1 VELRT
6 TLPRAATY
14 PVNAAPGVIV
24 TNSSL
29 ALHSG
34 RGARR
39 STRVN
44 RAIPVVIAGV
54 DSFRGPYQEEVST
67 IAVSCHGCRYESK
80 YEVLPEAS
88 VILQLNPKTPDAKPI
103 STRGRVKWT
112 KRPPESGG
120 LFQTAI
126 ELEQPGNI
134 WGIDSPPSDWL
145 PFIAQRPVESDT
157 TKAKQVAVLRPT
169 PGSEPR
175 PAAADPRVKTA
186 GSRPAEGNPTAASA
200 PAARP
205 AGQQVGQLMGGFQQQ
220 MEKMLSEVAD
230 VAVRERTAALLS
242 DVRTQLRA
250 EVQHLLAESSATQA
264 ERLTDSARAVH
275 SQWTKRIEGDLQQAL
290 TRMDMRHRELEEL
303 SERLTAKAHDRMES
317 FIEGSRTEAVDKIV
331 VRLKE
336 QTAPVIDSAR
346 KAALDLAK
354 QERDLE
360 KLCQQ
365 FVEKSAERM
374 EETCTRLDRQFE
386 MILRERIDSAREELD
401 RASAEIAKKSFAN
414 VHASSQKEQE
424 AAQARLQQ
432 AFDGAAQSVLASLK
446 EKAAEISRQFGGELS
461 SYSRS
466 HLEFVSG
473 AISELAKGIG
483 KLSKD

>member
-1 VELRT
+1 M
-6 TLPRAATY
+6 
-14 PVNAAPGVIV
+14 

-44 RAIPVVIAGV
+44 RAIPLVVAGV

-88 VILQLNPKTPDAKPI
+88 VILQLNPKTPNSKPI

-112 KRPPESGG
+112 KRPESGG

-126 ELEQPGNI
+126 ELDQPGNI
-134 WGIDSPPSDWL
+134 WGIDAPPSDWL
-145 PFIAQRPVESDT
+145 PFIAQRPIDSDT

-169 PGSEPR
+169 LGSEAQAGAPKTTTSRPIESNSPATSATR
-175 PAAADPRVKTA
+175 PAA
-186 GSRPAEGNPTAASA
+186 
-200 PAARP
+200 
-205 AGQQVGQLMGGFQQQ
+205 QQVGQLMGGFQQQ

-230 VAVRERTAALLS
+230 AAVREKAATLLS

-250 EVQHLLAESSATQA
+250 EAQHILAETNSMQA
-264 ERLTDSARAVH
+264 ERWGESARALH
-275 SQWTKRIEGDLQQAL
+275 GQWTKKIEGELQQAL
-290 TRMDMRHRELEEL
+290 TRMEMRHRELEEL
-303 SERLTAKAHDRMES
+303 SERLTAKAHDRLET
-317 FIEGSRTEAVDKIV
+317 FIEGSRKEAVDKIV

-336 QTAPVIDSAR
+336 QSAPVIESAR
-346 KAALDLAK
+346 KAASDLTK
-354 QERDLE
+354 QEQELE
-360 KLCQQ
+360 NLCER
-365 FVEKSAERM
+365 FVEKSAEQM

-386 MILRERIDSAREELD
+386 MILRERLDSAREELD
-401 RASAEIAKKSFAN
+401 RAAAGLAKQAVGGIRSL
-414 VHASSQKEQE
+414 SQQEQE

-432 AFDGAAQSVLASLK
+432 ALEGVAQGVLVDLK
-446 EKAAEISRQFGGELS
+446 EKAAAISQQFGGELS
-461 SYSRS
+461 RHSRS

-473 AISELAKGIG
+473 AIGELAKGIG

>member
-1 VELRT
+1 M
-6 TLPRAATY
+6 
-14 PVNAAPGVIV
+14 

-88 VILQLNPKTPDAKPI
+88 VILQLNPKTPDAKPV

-134 WGIDSPPSDWL
+134 WGIEAPPADWI

-157 TKAKQVAVLRPT
+157 TKAKQVAVLRT
-169 PGSEPR
+169 APGKEAR
-175 PAAADPRVKTA
+175 PAAAAEPRVKA
-186 GSRPAEGNPTAASA
+186 AIPAPADANPPAASA
-200 PAARP
+200 TRPNAAPA
-205 AGQQVGQLMGGFQQQ
+205 GQLMGGFQQQ
-220 MEKMLSEVAD
+220 MEKMLSDAAD
-230 VAVRERTAALLS
+230 AAVRERTAALIS
-242 DVRTQLRA
+242 DIRTQLRA
-250 EVQHLLAESSATQA
+250 EVQHILAESSSTQA
-264 ERLTDSARAVH
+264 NRLMETARTLH
-275 SQWTKRIEGDLQQAL
+275 GQWAKKIDGDLNQAL
-290 TRMDMRHRELEEL
+290 GRMEMRHRELEEL
-303 SERLTAKAHDRMES
+303 SERLTAKAHDKLES
-317 FIEGSRTEAVDKIV
+317 FIEGSRKEAVDKIV
-331 VRLKE
+331 GRLRE
-336 QTAPVIDSAR
+336 QSAPVIDSAR
-346 KAALDLAK
+346 KAATELTK
-354 QERDLE
+354 QERELE
-360 KLCQQ
+360 KLRQQ
-365 FVEKSAERM
+365 FIESSTEQM

-386 MILRERIDSAREELD
+386 MILRERIDSARDELALSIDEVSKKKANEMRDLSKQEREEV
-401 RASAEIAKKSFAN
+401 RASLHAELTE
-414 VHASSQKEQE
+414 V
-424 AAQARLQQ
+424 ARQVVADLR
-432 AFDGAAQSVLASLK
+432 
-446 EKAAEISRQFGGELS
+446 EKAAEMMRHFGGELS
-461 SYSRS
+461 NHSRS

-473 AISELAKGIG
+473 AISNLAKGIG
-483 KLSKD
+483 KFPKD

>member
-1 VELRT
+1 MDLRT
-6 TLPRAATY
+6 TLLPAPTY
-14 PVNAAPGVIV
+14 PVYAAPGVIV

-44 RAIPVVIAGV
+44 RAIPVVVAGV

-88 VILQLNPKTPDAKPI
+88 VILQLNPKTPNSKPI

-112 KRPPESGG
+112 KRPESGG

-134 WGIDSPPSDWL
+134 WGIDAPPSDWL
-145 PFIAQRPVESDT
+145 PFVAQRSVESDT

-169 PGSEPR
+169 PEAQPGAPKATTSRPAESNPAATSTPR
-175 PAAADPRVKTA
+175 PAA
-186 GSRPAEGNPTAASA
+186 
-200 PAARP
+200 
-205 AGQQVGQLMGGFQQQ
+205 QQVGQLMGGFQQQ

-230 VAVRERTAALLS
+230 AAVREKAAALLS

-250 EVQHLLAESSATQA
+250 EAQHILAETNSMQA
-264 ERLTDSARAVH
+264 ERWGESARALH
-275 SQWTKRIEGDLQQAL
+275 GQWSKKIEGELHQAL
-290 TRMDMRHRELEEL
+290 TRMEMRHRELEEL
-303 SERLTAKAHDRMES
+303 SERLTAKAQDRLET
-317 FIEGSRTEAVDKIV
+317 FIEGSRKDAVDKIV

-336 QTAPVIDSAR
+336 QSAPVIDNAR
-346 KAALDLAK
+346 KAASDLTK
-354 QERDLE
+354 QEQELT
-360 KLCQQ
+360 KLCER
-365 FVEKSAERM
+365 FVEKSAEQM

-386 MILRERIDSAREELD
+386 MILRERLDSAREELD
-401 RASAEIAKKSFAN
+401 RAAAGLAKQALGGIRSL
-414 VHASSQKEQE
+414 SQQEQE

-432 AFDGAAQSVLASLK
+432 ALEGVAQSVLVDLK
-446 EKAAEISRQFGGELS
+446 EKAAAISQQFGGELS
-461 SYSRS
+461 HYSRS

-473 AISELAKGIG
+473 AIGELAKGIG

>member
-1 VELRT
+1 
-6 TLPRAATY
+6 
-14 PVNAAPGVIV
+14 V

-88 VILQLNPKTPDAKPI
+88 VILQLNPKTPNSKPI

-112 KRPPESGG
+112 KRPESGG

-145 PFIAQRPVESDT
+145 PFIAQRPPDSDT

-169 PGSEPR
+169 AGAEANPGAAKTTAPR
-175 PAAADPRVKTA
+175 PAESNPPASLTE
-186 GSRPAEGNPTAASA
+186 RPGA
-200 PAARP
+200 
-205 AGQQVGQLMGGFQQQ
+205 QQVGQLMGGFQQQ
-220 MEKMLSEVAD
+220 MEKMLSDVAD
-230 VAVRERTAALLS
+230 AAVREKAGALLS
-242 DVRTQLRA
+242 DARTQLRA
-250 EVQHLLAESSATQA
+250 EAQHILAETSAAQT
-264 ERLTDSARAVH
+264 ERWGESARVLH
-275 SQWTKRIEGDLQQAL
+275 NQWAKKIEGELQQAL
-290 TRMDMRHRELEEL
+290 ARMESRHRELEEL
-303 SERLTAKAHDRMES
+303 SERLTAKAQDRLES
-317 FIEGSRTEAVDKIV
+317 FIEGSRKDAVDKIV

-336 QTAPVIDSAR
+336 QSAPVIEGVR
-346 KAALDLAK
+346 KAAGDLTK
-354 QERDLE
+354 QERELE

-365 FVEKSAERM
+365 FVEKSAEQM
-374 EETCTRLDRQFE
+374 EEACTRLDRQFE
-386 MILRERIDSAREELD
+386 MILRERLDSAREELD
-401 RASAEIAKKSFAN
+401 RAAAGAAKQAVGGIRSL
-414 VHASSQKEQE
+414 SQQEQE
-424 AAQARLQQ
+424 AAQASLRKALE
-432 AFDGAAQSVLASLK
+432 GVAQGVLDDLR
-446 EKAAEISRQFGGELS
+446 EKATEISRQFGGELS
-461 SYSRS
+461 HYSRS

-473 AISELAKGIG
+473 AIGELAKGIG